1 MTRLIT
7 IFDKDLNQRVF
18 RLFEENEVEEKVDT
32 NLTISASSASIDV
45 GNNVELTGVL
55 TDENSVP
62 LGGMS
67 IRILKNNVL
76 VDTVTT
82 NSSGVYSKI
91 ITGLDI
97 GTYHFH
103 ASYAGNDVYDNAL
116 SETIDVSVVGHTYA
130 VTITADKQSILTTES
145 VTVTGTV
152 TRDGT
157 GYSGQTVRLFDDG
170 TLIDTLTTDSN
181 GEYTK
186 TVSNLTQGA
195 HRFYSQF
202 DVYESS
208 TILVEVVEHNYSIN
222 ITADNPIIQS
232 GDTSIITA
240 TLLDGSDPMVG
251 ETLSYSLTNKG
262 TVVGSGSASTNNDG
276 EISIT
281 YVGAGLG
288 DIDVEV
294 TYSTL
299 LQKTYELEDCMKYYP
314 LVDNSDESAFTIP
327 TGTTVSYS
335 DEGMRLSAN
344 AYKQIKLTEKLTS
357 DCSVEFTVVDYSTS
371 SYSYPPV
378 IVYAYTNGET
388 TPNQQIF
395 ISNDSSSMLILGNT
409 INHVPVKGGKYK
421 IEYTSSN
428 IRVYENNTLLAS
440 ASNSVGLPTRFEW
453 HTGPNRW
460 AVYKDLKIKALPEK
474 EPDNLTLSSA
484 TPIIQKDDTAT
495 INATLTHND
504 VAVSGKTLNYSITHD
519 NNGVLNI
526 LDSGS
531 VVTDTNGEA
540 SITYTG
546 TGIGDVTFEVTYD
559 TLLQETYEL
568 IDAIYYDTATSD
580 QSSNYYYTPIGGVSF
595 SYQNNWYVLTLGTSA
610 NYVQLNGLTDNV
622 KGKTINFE
630 VELELNGASTRL
642 EVYADSTRIGY
653 SPYSTSN
660 GVLSISDLAIPSDAT
675 NVYFRIVRRYTDDG
689 DSIKFKNFKLY
700 QI

>member
-18 RLFEENEVEEKVDT
+18 RLFEENEIEEKVDT

-186 TVSNLTQGA
+186 TVSNLTQGT

-208 TILVEVVEHNYSIN
+208 IVVVEVVEHNYSIN

-240 TLLDGSDPMVG
+240 TLLDGTDPVIN
-251 ETLSYSLTNKG
+251 ESLSYTLTNKG

-294 TYSTL
+294 TYGTL
-299 LQKTYELEDCMKYYP
+299 LQKTFVVEDCDYWN
-314 LVDNSDESAFTIP
+314 DGSDVHGLEIGSN
-327 TGTTVSYS
+327 VS
-335 DEGMRLSAN
+335 
-344 AYKQIKLTEKLTS
+344 
-357 DCSVEFTVVDYSTS
+357 C
-371 SYSYPPV
+371 
-378 IVYAYTNGET
+378 
-388 TPNQQIF
+388 
-395 ISNDSSSMLILGNT
+395 
-409 INHVPVKGGKYK
+409 
-421 IEYTSSN
+421 
-428 IRVYENNTLLAS
+428 
-440 ASNSVGLPTRFEW
+440 
-453 HTGPNRW
+453 
-460 AVYKDLKIKALPEK
+460 
-474 EPDNLTLSSA
+474 
-484 TPIIQKDDTAT
+484 
-495 INATLTHND
+495 
-504 VAVSGKTLNYSITHD
+504 
-519 NNGVLNI
+519 
-526 LDSGS
+526 
-531 VVTDTNGEA
+531 
-540 SITYTG
+540 
-546 TGIGDVTFEVTYD
+546 
-559 TLLQETYEL
+559 
-568 IDAIYYDTATSD
+568 
-580 QSSNYYYTPIGGVSF
+580 
-595 SYQNNWYVLTLGTSA
+595 
-610 NYVQLNGLTDNV
+610 
-622 KGKTINFE
+622 
-630 VELELNGASTRL
+630 
-642 EVYADSTRIGY
+642 
-653 SPYSTSN
+653 TSN
-660 GVLSISDLAIPSDAT
+660 GEYITITTSTSGEKDVKLPVTLTGNWEFETTLADLGTTNDLTFKVGTGQQWGAVNHTSNVVSINLGSRT
-675 NVYFRIVRRYTDDG
+675 NDYNYTIKADDTLKITYIDG
-689 DSIKFKNFKLY
+689 TMTAYWNNNKLESKAVTVTGKMGYYTNSGRVQKIKNLKLKAL
-700 QI
+700 